1 MYDFGLLSPAW
12 AGTRAAE
19 LTSDTAFAQAM
30 LDVEVAWCTAQVKF
44 GTAPESI
51 TAAVAAAGDIDD
63 YDLVAIGHQTPNGAN
78 ALIPLLATM
87 RDKVAATNADAAT
100 YVHRGATS
108 QDIIDTAL
116 MLLTARVGDHILEHL
131 KTAVRQLSDLAAAH
145 ANTVM
150 IGRSLDQHAQP
161 ISFGYR
167 VSQWVEALGSAGQHL
182 ETVLGNL
189 PVQWGGAVG
198 TSTWWVDY
206 FRAEQPENDPM
217 SLVNRQ
223 REVLAE
229 ELGLVSASVWHAN
242 RIPVI
247 TVAQAAFQV
256 VAAAAKLANDV
267 LTAVQAEHAELAEPT
282 APGRGGSSAMPHKSN
297 PVLSIR
303 LKSAAQVAAGDL
315 NTLHTGVIANTAERA
330 DGGWHTE
337 WAALR
342 DLLRTTGAVTEIL
355 AELTGGLEVFPEAMR
370 RNLDIHGNYLMLGRI
385 TQWLGPVVE
394 AHGSVPKGTGKHFVQ
409 TTCQQ
414 AISDGDDLAETLVAK
429 LPEGLVS
436 VDAINTVLDPSG
448 YLGGAATIVAEVN
461 SRYRKWSI

>member
-1 MYDFGLLSPAW
+1 MYDFGLLNPVW

-30 LDVEVAWCTAQVKF
+30 LNVETAWCKAQIAF

-51 TAAVAAAGDIDD
+51 TDAVEAAADIDD
-63 YDLVAIGHQTPNGAN
+63 YDLVSIATATPDGAN
-78 ALIPLLATM
+78 ALIPLLSAI
-87 RDKVAATNADAAT
+87 RNKVAATDPAAAA

-116 MLLTARVGDHILEHL
+116 MLLAARVGHHALQHL
-131 KTAVRQLSDLAAAH
+131 KTSVQHLTDLAQQH
-145 ANTVM
+145 ADTVM

-167 VSQWVEALGSAGQHL
+167 VSQWIEALGSAGQHFESAL
-182 ETVLGNL
+182 ANL

-206 FRAEQPENDPM
+206 FRAQQPEQDPM
-217 SLVNRQ
+217 TLVNGQ
-223 REVLAE
+223 RDLLADQ
-229 ELGLVSASVWHAN
+229 LGLMSSSVWHAN
-242 RIPVI
+242 RIPVT

-282 APGRGGSSAMPHKSN
+282 APGRGGSSAMPHKNN

-303 LKSAAQVAAGDL
+303 LKTAAQVAAGDL

-337 WAALR
+337 WAAFR

-355 AELTGGLEVFPEAMR
+355 AELSGGLQVFPEAMH
-370 RNLDIHGNYLMLGRI
+370 RNLQIHGNYLMLGRV

-394 AHGSVPKGTGKHFVQ
+394 AHESVPAGTGKKLVQ
-409 TTCQQ
+409 DTCQQ
-414 AISDGDDLAETLVAK
+414 AIAEGKDLAQALVAK

-436 VDAINTVLDPSG
+436 VEAINKVLDPSG
-448 YLGGAATIVAEVN
+448 YMGGAATIVAEVN